1 MDWKPAPWAP
11 RNIIRFE
18 SLPPLP
24 CIAAE
29 PRGSARLSGF
39 GRAAKN
45 EPAPVVDGARWRRVL
60 DAILTAIKPF
70 DDAWQAMR
78 RAAEPL
84 LREVEL
90 A

>member
-11 RNIIRFE
+11 RNTIRFE

-29 PRGSARLSGF
+29 PRGSARLRDF
-39 GRAAKN
+39 GRATNAA
-45 EPAPVVDGARWRRVL
+45 PAPLVDDARWRRVL

-70 DDAWQAMR
+70 DEAWQAMR
-78 RAAEPL
+78 NAAEPL